1 MTEIDEG
8 HETAGELKKNNNTRA
23 VPDEAA
29 IQTIELTKRF
39 DGLTAVDSVSLSI
52 KPGIIFGLL
61 GPNGAGKSTAI
72 KMLIT
77 LLPPTSGTA
86 FVSGFDIVREPREVR
101 RRIGYVPQLL
111 SADGALTGYDNL
123 MVLARLHGVPRSERE
138 SRIRDALEL
147 MGLSQYANTLVRS
160 YSGGMIRRLEVA
172 QAVLHRPEVL
182 FLDEPTVG
190 LDPVAR
196 RAVWEHIRE
205 LRRQFGSTILLT
217 THYMDEADSLCDRL
231 AFMHLGKVMAEGNP
245 DELKAAVGKGANLDD
260 VFIHYTGSS
269 IETGGTYRDTSRVRR
284 ATRRLG

>member
-1 MTEIDEG
+1 MCELDSPERTGHPQPEISSTATAQPEPAILTKDLTREFG
-8 HETAGELKKNNNTRA
+8 DLLAVDHLSLRISAGE
-23 VPDEAA
+23 
-29 IQTIELTKRF
+29 
-39 DGLTAVDSVSLSI
+39 
-52 KPGIIFGLL
+52 IFGLL
-61 GPNGAGKSTAI
+61 GPNGAGKSTTI

-86 FVSGFDIVREPREVR
+86 LVGGFDIVRRPREVR

-123 MVLARLHGVPRSERE
+123 LVLARLHRVPRSERRK
-138 SRIRDALEL
+138 RIQDALEL
-147 MGLSQYANTLVRS
+147 MGLAESGHKLVRS
-160 YSGGMIRRLEVA
+160 YSGGMIRRLEIA

-205 LRRQFGSTILLT
+205 LRRQFGATILMT
-217 THYMDEADSLCDRL
+217 THYMDEAESLCDRL
-231 AFMHLGKVMAEGNP
+231 AFMHFGNVMACGTP
-245 DELKAAVGKGANLDD
+245 DELKAAVGNDASLDD

-269 IETGGTYRDTSRVRR
+269 IETGDAYRATSRTRR
-284 ATRRLG
+284 TTRRLG

>member
-1 MTEIDEG
+1 MAESESTERG
-8 HETAGELKKNNNTRA
+8 CHGESGA
-23 VPDEAA
+23 VDGVASNATAA
-29 IQTIELTKRF
+29 IQTVDLTRRFGELV
-39 DGLTAVDSVSLSI
+39 AVDHLSLGI
-52 KPGIIFGLL
+52 APGAIFGLL

-86 FVSGFDIVREPREVR
+86 SVVGFDIVRQPREVR
-101 RRIGYVPQLL
+101 QRIGYVPQLL

-123 MVLARLHGVPRSERE
+123 LVLARLHRVPRSERR
-138 SRIRDALEL
+138 SRINDALEL
-147 MGLSQYANTLVRS
+147 MGLAPSAHKLVRS
-160 YSGGMIRRLEVA
+160 YSGGMIRRLEIA

-205 LRRQFGSTILLT
+205 LRRRFGATILMT
-217 THYMDEADSLCDRL
+217 THYMDEAEMLCDRL
-231 AFMHLGKVMAEGNP
+231 AFMHFGKVMASGSP
-245 DELKAAVGKGANLDD
+245 DDLKAAVGNGANLDD

-269 IETGGTYRDTSRVRR
+269 IETGDAYRATSRTRR
-284 ATRRLG
+284 TTRRLG